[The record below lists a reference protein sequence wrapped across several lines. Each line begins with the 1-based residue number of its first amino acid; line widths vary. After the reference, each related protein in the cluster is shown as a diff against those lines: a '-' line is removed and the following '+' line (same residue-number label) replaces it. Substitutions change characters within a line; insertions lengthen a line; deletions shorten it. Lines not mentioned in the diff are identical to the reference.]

1 MAHLAST
8 NESYGIIAQALHWL
22 VAAFVLVQFALGL
35 FAASLPVSLARLQ
48 WLSRHKSLGLA
59 ILALMILRLGWRSM
73 NRPPALLDSM
83 SRWERRA
90 AATTHWLLYVLLV
103 LAPLAGWLHASA
115 AGLSVNW
122 FGVVQVPDLL
132 PKNPELSDLFKQTHR
147 ICVALLALLLVGHI
161 GAALRHA
168 FVLRDGVLHR
178 ILPWKPSGTI
188 G

>member
-1 MAHLAST
+1 
-8 NESYGIIAQALHWL
+8 
-22 VAAFVLVQFALGL
+22 
-35 FAASLPVSLARLQ
+35 
-48 WLSRHKSLGLA
+48 
-59 ILALMILRLGWRSM
+59 M
-73 NRPPALLDSM
+73 NRPPALPDSM
-83 SRWERRA
+83 TRWERRA
-90 AATTHWLLYVLLV
+90 AATTHWLLYVFLI

-132 PKNPELSDLFKQTHR
+132 PKNLELSDLFKQTHR

-168 FVLRDGVLHR
+168 FALRDGVLR
-178 ILPWKPSGTI
+178 RMLPWKSSGTI